1 MKNLFKNIWA
11 APAATM
17 AAALVAAI
25 GVITAADIEVS
36 KGVIVGLSAVSALL
50 ATFSGPNKA

>member
-1 MKNLFKNIWA
+1 MKNLLANIWD

-17 AAALVAAI
+17 AGAFVAAI

-36 KGVIVGLSAVSALL
+36 KGIIVGLSALSALL
-50 ATFSGPNKA
+50 AVFSGPNKA

>member
-1 MKNLFKNIWA
+1 MKNLAKNIWE
-11 APAATM
+11 APAATS

-25 GVITAADIEVS
+25 GVITAADIEAS
-36 KGVIVGLSAVSALL
+36 KWLIVVLSSASALL